1 MSIREKFRVSPQQHL
16 NNIYVIFCSPLQT
29 GGLRHLVVGTGDDQV
44 PLHRQGQRH
53 QDREGQEHLGERE
66 RHGDDVGRHR
76 EELGQ
81 GEQGER
87 HEDADGV

>member
-1 MSIREKFRVSPQQHL
+1 M
-16 NNIYVIFCSPLQT
+16 
-29 GGLRHLVVGTGDDQV
+29 VGTGDDQV
-44 PLHRQGQRH
+44 PLHRQRQRH